1 MENNSILEFKNKI
14 KDFTIDELND
24 MHSELQEKMSKMI
37 LESDIIMQIAIVES
51 LLNEKLEKER
61 TNGETNNGKN

>member
-37 LESDIIMQIAIVES
+37 FESDLVMQIAIVES
-51 LLNEKLEKER
+51 LLTEKLEKEHN
-61 TNGETNNGKN
+61 NGEINNGKN

>member
-51 LLNEKLEKER
+51 LLNEKLEKEHN
-61 TNGETNNGKN
+61 NGEINNGKN

>member
-24 MHSELQEKMSKMI
+24 MHSELQEKISKMI
-37 LESDIIMQIAIVES
+37 FESDLVMQIAIVES
-51 LLNEKLEKER
+51 LLTEKLEKEHN
-61 TNGETNNGKN
+61 NGEINNGKN

>member
-24 MHSELQEKMSKMI
+24 MHSELQEKISKMI
-37 LESDIIMQIAIVES
+37 FESDLVIQIAIVES
-51 LLNEKLEKER
+51 LLTEKLEKEHN
-61 TNGETNNGKN
+61 NGEINNRKN

>member
-24 MHSELQEKMSKMI
+24 MHNELQEKISKMI
-37 LESDIIMQIAIVES
+37 FESDIIMQIAIVEN
-51 LLNEKLEKER
+51 LLTEKLEKEH
-61 TNGETNNGKN
+61 NNGKIDDRKN